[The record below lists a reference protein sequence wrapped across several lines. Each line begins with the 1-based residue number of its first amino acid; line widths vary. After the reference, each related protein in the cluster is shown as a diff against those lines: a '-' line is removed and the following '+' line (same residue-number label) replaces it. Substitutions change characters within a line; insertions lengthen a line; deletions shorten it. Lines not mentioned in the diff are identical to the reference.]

1 MMADQSRMTAGDAV
15 QILQSYA
22 ANRRSSERI
31 AEPLLTVSHWR
42 ATVRDVSVGG
52 ICLELD
58 EPTRCEGLYHLTL
71 TDGAYCF
78 GKDVAAE
85 VMWQR
90 GKQVGFRWLRLTE
103 DQQLWLNLCARTWE
117 REPFPIRV
125 SFD

>member
-1 MMADQSRMTAGDAV
+1 MMAESSRTAADDAV
-15 QILQSYA
+15 QILQSYV
-22 ANRRSSERI
+22 ANRRQSERI
-31 AEPLLTVSHWR
+31 AEPLLTISHWR

-78 GKDVAAE
+78 GKDVPAE

-90 GKQVGFRWLRLTE
+90 GNQVGFRWVRLTE
-103 DQQLWLNLCARTWE
+103 DQETWLSLCSRSWH
-117 REPFPIRV
+117 REAYPIRV